1 MLFSLII
8 RCFRRLFHIFTPF
21 HISFFTNDS
30 TIFIRKTNI
39 TALSTDNQTITNR
52 TKRGLKSSPFSIIFV
67 KGTARL
73 KAHVRRTRARR
84 RETTEN
90 SMKKQFF
97 LNLSLALLL
106 CTGTTFAQ
114 RVDTVAVLSPSMH
127 KTVKSVVVLPASYDQ
142 SPEKRYPVVYLL
154 HGHGGNYAAY
164 VNQTRPQL
172 PQDASNM
179 EFIAVCPDGGRDSWY
194 WDSPADPKNRYETF
208 VASELVKYIDKHY
221 RTKADRTGRAI
232 TGFSM
237 GGHGALWLAFR
248 HPETFGAC
256 GSMSGGVDIRPFPD
270 QWGMKRWLGEYADHP
285 KVWDDYT
292 VATQLYRLRPEPHVL
307 GGRSNDWLGKSEV
320 RRPAIIIDCG
330 TDDFFYGV
338 NLALHDAMLHN
349 NIAHTFIVR
358 PGSHN
363 HDYWRNALEY
373 QLLFFHN
380 YFDREA
386 QPQ

>member
-1 MLFSLII
+1 
-8 RCFRRLFHIFTPF
+8 
-21 HISFFTNDS
+21 
-30 TIFIRKTNI
+30 
-39 TALSTDNQTITNR
+39 
-52 TKRGLKSSPFSIIFV
+52 
-67 KGTARL
+67 
-73 KAHVRRTRARR
+73 
-84 RETTEN
+84 
-90 SMKKQFF
+90 
-97 LNLSLALLL
+97 
-106 CTGTTFAQ
+106 
-114 RVDTVAVLSPSMH
+114 MH

-172 PQDASNM
+172 PQDARIWNSSRSAPTAAGTAGTGTARRP
-179 EFIAVCPDGGRDSWY
+179 E
-194 WDSPADPKNRYETF
+194 NRYETF

-221 RTKADRTGRAI
+221 RRKPTAPGVRSPVSAL
-232 TGFSM
+232 

-338 NLALHDAMLHN
+338 NLALHEAMLHN

>member
-1 MLFSLII
+1 
-8 RCFRRLFHIFTPF
+8 
-21 HISFFTNDS
+21 
-30 TIFIRKTNI
+30 
-39 TALSTDNQTITNR
+39 
-52 TKRGLKSSPFSIIFV
+52 
-67 KGTARL
+67 
-73 KAHVRRTRARR
+73 
-84 RETTEN
+84 
-90 SMKKQFF
+90 
-97 LNLSLALLL
+97 
-106 CTGTTFAQ
+106 
-114 RVDTVAVLSPSMH
+114 
-127 KTVKSVVVLPASYDQ
+127 
-142 SPEKRYPVVYLL
+142 
-154 HGHGGNYAAY
+154 
-164 VNQTRPQL
+164 
-172 PQDASNM
+172 
-179 EFIAVCPDGGRDSWY
+179 
-194 WDSPADPKNRYETF
+194 
-208 VASELVKYIDKHY
+208 
-221 RTKADRTGRAI
+221 
-232 TGFSM
+232 M

-338 NLALHDAMLHN
+338 NLALHEAMLHN

-380 YFDREA
+380 HFDREA

>member
-1 MLFSLII
+1 
-8 RCFRRLFHIFTPF
+8 
-21 HISFFTNDS
+21 
-30 TIFIRKTNI
+30 
-39 TALSTDNQTITNR
+39 
-52 TKRGLKSSPFSIIFV
+52 
-67 KGTARL
+67 
-73 KAHVRRTRARR
+73 
-84 RETTEN
+84 
-90 SMKKQFF
+90 MKKQFF

-194 WDSPADPKNRYETF
+194 WDSPADPQNRYETF

-338 NLALHDAMLHN
+338 NLALHEAMLHN

>member
-1 MLFSLII
+1 
-8 RCFRRLFHIFTPF
+8 
-21 HISFFTNDS
+21 
-30 TIFIRKTNI
+30 
-39 TALSTDNQTITNR
+39 
-52 TKRGLKSSPFSIIFV
+52 
-67 KGTARL
+67 
-73 KAHVRRTRARR
+73 
-84 RETTEN
+84 
-90 SMKKQFF
+90 MKKQFF

-285 KVWDDYT
+285 KVWDD
-292 VATQLYRLRPEPHVL
+292 
-307 GGRSNDWLGKSEV
+307 
-320 RRPAIIIDCG
+320 IIDCG

-338 NLALHDAMLHN
+338 NLALHEAMLHN

>member
-1 MLFSLII
+1 
-8 RCFRRLFHIFTPF
+8 
-21 HISFFTNDS
+21 
-30 TIFIRKTNI
+30 
-39 TALSTDNQTITNR
+39 
-52 TKRGLKSSPFSIIFV
+52 
-67 KGTARL
+67 
-73 KAHVRRTRARR
+73 
-84 RETTEN
+84 
-90 SMKKQFF
+90 MKKQFF

-307 GGRSNDWLGKSEV
+307 GGRSND
-320 RRPAIIIDCG
+320 
-330 TDDFFYGV
+330 
-338 NLALHDAMLHN
+338 
-349 NIAHTFIVR
+349 
-358 PGSHN
+358 
-363 HDYWRNALEY
+363 
-373 QLLFFHN
+373 
-380 YFDREA
+380 
-386 QPQ
+386 

>member
-1 MLFSLII
+1 M
-8 RCFRRLFHIFTPF
+8 
-21 HISFFTNDS
+21 
-30 TIFIRKTNI
+30 
-39 TALSTDNQTITNR
+39 
-52 TKRGLKSSPFSIIFV
+52 
-67 KGTARL
+67 
-73 KAHVRRTRARR
+73 
-84 RETTEN
+84 
-90 SMKKQFF
+90 
-97 LNLSLALLL
+97 
-106 CTGTTFAQ
+106 
-114 RVDTVAVLSPSMH
+114 
-127 KTVKSVVVLPASYDQ
+127 
-142 SPEKRYPVVYLL
+142 
-154 HGHGGNYAAY
+154 
-164 VNQTRPQL
+164 
-172 PQDASNM
+172 
-179 EFIAVCPDGGRDSWY
+179 
-194 WDSPADPKNRYETF
+194 
-208 VASELVKYIDKHY
+208 VKYIDKHY

-338 NLALHDAMLHN
+338 NLALHEAMLHN

>member
-1 MLFSLII
+1 
-8 RCFRRLFHIFTPF
+8 
-21 HISFFTNDS
+21 
-30 TIFIRKTNI
+30 
-39 TALSTDNQTITNR
+39 
-52 TKRGLKSSPFSIIFV
+52 
-67 KGTARL
+67 
-73 KAHVRRTRARR
+73 
-84 RETTEN
+84 
-90 SMKKQFF
+90 MKKQFF

-248 HPETFGAC
+248 HPDVFGAC
-256 GSMSGGVDIRPFPD
+256 GSMSGGVDIRPFPNNWKISE
-270 QWGMKRWLGEYADHP
+270 QLGPYSENPHL
-285 KVWDDYT
+285 WDEHT
-292 VATQLYRLRPEPHVL
+292 VIEQLYRVVPFTDRNREVASKEARPVDYSLQPGQL
-307 GGRSNDWLGKSEV
+307 
-320 RRPAIIIDCG
+320 AIVIDCG
-330 TDDFFYGV
+330 TEDYFFEV
-338 NLALHDAMLHN
+338 NRLLHERMLYRH
-349 NIAHTFIVR
+349 ISHEYIVR
-358 PGSHN
+358 PGGHT
-363 HDYWRNALEY
+363 HDYWREAVEY
-373 QLLFFHN
+373 HMLFFRRF
-380 YFDREA
+380 FDSQEREDVLA
-386 QPQ
+386 GAGRP

>member
-1 MLFSLII
+1 MKRRNLF
-8 RCFRRLFHIFTPF
+8 
-21 HISFFTNDS
+21 
-30 TIFIRKTNI
+30 
-39 TALSTDNQTITNR
+39 
-52 TKRGLKSSPFSIIFV
+52 
-67 KGTARL
+67 
-73 KAHVRRTRARR
+73 
-84 RETTEN
+84 
-90 SMKKQFF
+90 
-97 LNLSLALLL
+97 LACLLL
-106 CTGTTFAQ
+106 FVLPLSAA
-114 RVDTVAVLSPSMH
+114 RVDTLMVKSPSMN
-127 KTVKSVVVLPASYDQ
+127 KEVQVLVVTPDVALGKNAAACPVL
-142 SPEKRYPVVYLL
+142 YLL
-154 HGHGGNYAAY
+154 HGYGGHAKTWIQIKPN
-164 VNQTRPQL
+164 L
-172 PQDASNM
+172 P
-179 EFIAVCPDGGRDSWY
+179 EIADEKGIIFVCPDGKDSWY
-194 WDSPADPKNRYETF
+194 WDSPTDPSMRYETY
-208 VASELVKYIDKHY
+208 VAEELVSAIDSLY
-221 RTKADRTGRAI
+221 RTRNGRGGRAI
-232 TGFSM
+232 TGYSM
-237 GGHGALWLAFR
+237 GGHGALYLALR

-338 NLALHDAMLHN
+338 NLALHEAMLHN